1 NEIIRDFMV
10 QVEFDAKRSKKELA
24 DLEKLMKDSRK
35 ERDDSPASDV
45 FEMELRRK
53 KEVVEVFER
62 LENDIWAFDRDLDEA
77 TRQLQWSDKRFDK
90 HRNRLDQIAKRVEE
104 SRLPSVPFS
113 MPGYSFSAD
122 LALRQLDWKIWQ
134 EESKGQS
141 EEMDRRLKEM
151 ERQLKELERQIQE

>member
-1 NEIIRDFMV
+1 MNQWLRTFALTVVVAWTSGTARASDNVPASPPKTVTKSWHRWTVNEIIRDFMV

-77 TRQLQWSDKRFDK
+77 T
-90 HRNRLDQIAKRVEE
+90 
-104 SRLPSVPFS
+104 
-113 MPGYSFSAD
+113 
-122 LALRQLDWKIWQ
+122 
-134 EESKGQS
+134 
-141 EEMDRRLKEM
+141 
-151 ERQLKELERQIQE
+151 